1 MGFIQK
7 IKNAIKQYIIRR
19 ASQHKA
25 IDIVEV
31 RTKQIGLLKVLTE
44 TDLLIKNTFFLPYTL
59 LSIQTDLLNKDG
71 LKVGKMTYSQPTKV
85 KGNSELVF
93 TTSSEI
99 SIITSLFQALS
110 NLLSQPIWMRSVGI
124 ATVKVLWFTIE
135 LPVDDTFEIHP
146 SKLKIVKDETEEEKA
161 LRLEKE
167 AKWKAKYEA
176 EKEKRKAERKEKRDE
191 WKEDILK
198 RRYKD
203 KYIPKEQRQ
212 ALKDETSAEKE
223 VPFIITNETS
233 GTMEIALDSASLSN
247 PEQETIVT
255 EEHKEEII
263 STETTTDGTADSI

>member
-1 MGFIQK
+1 MGFIQQ

-25 IDIVEV
+25 VDIVEV

-71 LKVGKMTYSQPTKV
+71 LKVGKMTYNQPTKV

-110 NLLSQPIWMRSVGI
+110 NLLSQPVWMRSVGI
-124 ATVKVLWFTIE
+124 ATVKILWFTIE

-146 SKLKIVKDETEEEKA
+146 SKLKIVKDETEEERA
-161 LRLEKE
+161 VRLQKE
-167 AKWKAKYEA
+167 AAWKAKYEA
-176 EKEKRKAERKEKRDE
+176 EREKRKAERKEKRDE

-212 ALKDETSAEKE
+212 AMKDETPVVNE
-223 VPFIITNETS
+223 VPLLITNETS
-233 GTMEIALDSASLSN
+233 GTMEIELDSTSLSK
-247 PEQETIVT
+247 PEHETPVA
-255 EEHKEEII
+255 EEIKDAII
-263 STETTTDGTADSI
+263 SPEETTNDTADSI